1 MKKQK
6 EIKYVIVFERQAS
19 AYLSA
24 PLDDRGIDADHG
36 VLGFSSLEGAREFLD
51 TVVRSSADD
60 AGVLISFADD
70 EVRVGFD
77 RYESG
82 LVFIKEIDLF
92 W

>member
-1 MKKQK
+1 MK
-6 EIKYVIVFERQAS
+6 EIKYVVVFERQAS

-24 PLDDRGIDADHG
+24 PLDDRGVDADHG
-36 VLGFSSLEGAREFLD
+36 VFGFSSLEGAREFLD

-60 AGVLISFADD
+60 AGVLIGSSED

>member
-1 MKKQK
+1 MKKQ
-6 EIKYVIVFERQAS
+6 IKYVIVFERQAS

-24 PLDDRGIDADHG
+24 RLNDRGIDDEHG
-36 VLGFSSLEGAREFLD
+36 GIGFSSLEGAREFLD

-60 AGVLISFADD
+60 AGVLISSSED

>member
-1 MKKQK
+1 MK

-19 AYLSA
+19 AYLSV
-24 PLDDRGIDADHG
+24 PLDDRGVDTDCG
-36 VLGFSSLEGAREFLD
+36 VLGFSSLEDAREFLD

-60 AGVLISFADD
+60 AGILISSAED

-82 LVFIKEIDLF
+82 LVFIKEIKLF

>member
-1 MKKQK
+1 MKKQ
-6 EIKYVIVFERQAS
+6 IKYVIVFERQAS
-19 AYLSA
+19 ACLSA
-24 PLDDRGIDADHG
+24 PLDDRGIDADHSAF
-36 VLGFSSLEGAREFLD
+36 GFSSLEGAREFLD

-60 AGVLISFADD
+60 AGVLISSADD

>member
-1 MKKQK
+1 MQQA
-6 EIKYVIVFERQAS
+6 IKYAVIFERQAS
-19 AYLSA
+19 ACLSV

-36 VLGFSSLEGAREFLD
+36 VFGFSSLEGAREFLD
-51 TVVRSSADD
+51 IVVRSSADD
-60 AGVLISFADD
+60 AGVLISFAED